1 MRTPVASE
9 QPYNDN
15 LSEDR
20 RRFSKVTAADGAVRI
35 HTRTVKAHHRKRLLV
50 NGVIQEPQI
59 GARLLLIFLWTSP
72 YVQLKGSMS
81 KNDDSCL
88 ARREFV
94 TTAVAAGGAMLLWP
108 AWLDATAEGVDARV
122 AQVMSKVIGIDM
134 HNHVYPAG
142 TAPHLPGQ
150 PQRPE
155 EQQQALFIAEELKQ
169 SGLTAV
175 CASYVLDFAQNDKPG
190 DARDNFLRWLTAID
204 AQLDNGHI
212 QRALNLKDLQTAH
225 DQGRPTIVQTVEG
238 SHFIE
243 GHLDRVEEAYK
254 RGVRNL
260 QLLHERD
267 DMVSPLGDTN
277 TGTAHLGGLTA
288 FGAGVVKECNR
299 LGILVDLAHASNE
312 TVLGV
317 LKVTKQPFIVSHT
330 SLDSR
335 TGGNPKTVEMMR
347 PRLISKEHAKVVA
360 DAGGVVGVWTHLAD
374 SLKEFVESIKAM
386 VDAVG
391 IDHVGIGSD
400 TDLLSSRIG
409 QGTNKA
415 WPGLTEGFFYAVV
428 GEMLR
433 QGFRPDDIGKVGGGN
448 YCRVFGKVT
457 AGHV

>member
-1 MRTPVASE
+1 
-9 QPYNDN
+9 
-15 LSEDR
+15 
-20 RRFSKVTAADGAVRI
+20 
-35 HTRTVKAHHRKRLLV
+35 
-50 NGVIQEPQI
+50 
-59 GARLLLIFLWTSP
+59 
-72 YVQLKGSMS
+72 LK
-81 KNDDSCL
+81 NNYPRL
-88 ARREFV
+88 ARREFL
-94 TTAVAAGGAMLLWP
+94 TTAVAAGGAMVLGP
-108 AWLDATAEGVDARV
+108 AWLNAAADAVDPRV
-122 AQVMSKVIGIDM
+122 AQVMSKTIGIDM

-142 TAPHLPGQ
+142 TEPHPRGQ
-150 PQRPE
+150 PPRPE
-155 EQQQALFIAEELKQ
+155 EQQQAPGPFIAEELKQ

-190 DARDNFLRWLTAID
+190 DAQDNFLRWLTAID
-204 AQLDNGHI
+204 AQLEKGHMH
-212 QRALNLKDLQTAH
+212 RALNLKDLQTAH
-225 DQGRPTIVQTVEG
+225 DHGQPTIVQTVEG

-243 GHLDRVEEAYK
+243 GHLDRVAEVYK

-288 FGAGVVKECNR
+288 FGAEVVKECNR
-299 LGILVDLAHASNE
+299 LGILVDMAHASNE

-317 LKVTKQPFIVSHT
+317 LKVANQPFIVSHT

-335 TGGNPKTVEMMR
+335 TGGNPKMVEMMR

-391 IDHVGIGSD
+391 IDHVGMGSD

-415 WPGLTEGFFYAVV
+415 WPGLTGGFFHAVV
-428 GEMLR
+428 GEMFR
-433 QGFRPDDIGKVGGGN
+433 QGFSSDDIGKVGGGN
-448 YCRVFGKVT
+448 YCRVFGMVT
-457 AGHV
+457 AGHA

>member
-1 MRTPVASE
+1 
-9 QPYNDN
+9 
-15 LSEDR
+15 
-20 RRFSKVTAADGAVRI
+20 
-35 HTRTVKAHHRKRLLV
+35 
-50 NGVIQEPQI
+50 
-59 GARLLLIFLWTSP
+59 
-72 YVQLKGSMS
+72 LKNNYSR
-81 KNDDSCL
+81 L

-94 TTAVAAGGAMLLWP
+94 TKAVAAGGAMLLAP
-108 AWLDATAEGVDARV
+108 EWLNAAADGVDPRV
-122 AQVMSKVIGIDM
+122 AQVMSKTIGIDM

-142 TAPHLPGQ
+142 TEPHPYGQ

-155 EQQQALFIAEELKQ
+155 EQQQVPDLSIAEELKQ
-169 SGLTAV
+169 SGLSAV
-175 CASYVLDFAQNDKPG
+175 CASYVLDFAPNDKPG
-190 DARDNFLRWLTAID
+190 NARNNFLRWLTAID
-204 AQLDNGHI
+204 AQLEKGRI

-225 DQGRPTIVQTVEG
+225 DHGQPTIVQTVEG

-243 GHLDRVEEAYK
+243 GHLDRVAEVYK

-288 FGAGVVKECNR
+288 FGTEVVKECNR
-299 LGILVDLAHASNE
+299 LGILVDMAHASNE

-317 LKVTKQPFIVSHT
+317 LKATKEPFIVSHT
-330 SLDSR
+330 SLNSR
-335 TGGNPKTVEMMR
+335 TGGDPKMVEMMR

-386 VDAVG
+386 VEAVG
-391 IDHVGIGSD
+391 IDHVGMGSD

-415 WPGLTEGFFYAVV
+415 WPGLAGGFFYAVV

-433 QGFRPDDIGKVGGGN
+433 QGFSSEDIGKVGGGN

-457 AGHV
+457 ANHSTFAQG